1 MLSQFDDKTYVSDG
15 KNYAL
20 LTIFV
25 IATLFLPIIML
36 NLLIAIIGDTY

>member
-1 MLSQFDDKTYVSDG
+1 MFTQFDDKYYDE